1 MLITNLCLLW
11 FFYGNFPFKC
21 ALRFQVTLFP
31 TCKHGCHGLVQVEL
45 RLQVLGE
52 ENDESGDDDE
62 FGARPQAGED
72 VDFVGEQPPHRLG
85 DVLDVLPVRA
95 TVVIFLNSCTG
106 PVTNSILFC

>member
-1 MLITNLCLLW
+1 MFNVVPLW
-11 FFYGNFPFKC
+11 EFRC

-85 DVLDVLPVRA
+85 DVLDVLPV
-95 TVVIFLNSCTG
+95 VVVL
-106 PVTNSILFC
+106 